1 MRKSASDVE
10 QKGRNIMIDFSTL
23 GAFLAVVI
31 GLFLIPGPA
40 VLLTA
45 TRTVQGGR
53 KAGIMA
59 GFGIATGDFIHTVFA
74 AVGLSAILMTSALAF
89 HVVKY
94 AGAAYL
100 IYLGI
105 RALLEKPTDPELP
118 KVAPLPPLKAYV
130 EAIVAEVLNPKTA
143 LFFLAFLPQFVHPER
158 GASMMQFLILGLI
171 FVILGF
177 FYTTLIAVSIRP
189 LGHLVKRISWLGPW
203 SGKIVGSVY
212 IVLGLKVAFQ
222 QR

>member
-1 MRKSASDVE
+1 
-10 QKGRNIMIDFSTL
+10 MIDFSTL

-59 GFGIATGDFIHTVFA
+59 GFGIATGDFIHTIFA
-74 AVGLSAILMTSALAF
+74 AIGLSAILMTSALAF

-100 IYLGI
+100 VYLGV
-105 RALLEKPTDPELP
+105 RALLEKPTDPQLP
-118 KVAPLPPLKAYV
+118 KIAPLSPLKSYGQ
-130 EAIVAEVLNPKTA
+130 AIVAEVLNPKTA
-143 LFFLAFLPQFVHPER
+143 LFFLAFLPQFVHPEL
-158 GASMMQFLILGLI
+158 GASVMQFLVLGLI
-171 FVILGF
+171 FAILGF
-177 FYTTLIAVSIRP
+177 GYTTLIALCIRP
-189 LGHLVKRISWLGPW
+189 LGHLVKRVSWLGRW
-203 SGKIVGSVY
+203 SSKIVGSVY
-212 IVLGLKVAFQ
+212 IILGLKVALQ